1 MLGKVKQ
8 LILDQDIYSPTVS
21 VYFRGEDRYQSKR
34 GALISLVCQILVIV
48 QFIEPLTLFITK
60 DSPTISS
67 YKLISQPEGTF
78 KIGDSQQVV
87 AVQLDFGDE
96 NLADLDPTYG
106 SLAAYSFSRNSR
118 KYLPAV
124 KCDYDKHFAQAN
136 LSEKQAEIFK
146 SSAQRYTCFE
156 GID

>member
-34 GALISLVCQILVIV
+34 GAFISLVCQLLVIV

-78 KIGDSQQVV
+78 KIGDSQQVL
-87 AVQLDFGDE
+87 AIQLDLGDE

-106 SLAAYSFSRNSR
+106 SLAAYSFSKESR
-118 KYLPAV
+118 
-124 KCDYDKHFAQAN
+124 
-136 LSEKQAEIFK
+136 
-146 SSAQRYTCFE
+146 
-156 GID
+156 